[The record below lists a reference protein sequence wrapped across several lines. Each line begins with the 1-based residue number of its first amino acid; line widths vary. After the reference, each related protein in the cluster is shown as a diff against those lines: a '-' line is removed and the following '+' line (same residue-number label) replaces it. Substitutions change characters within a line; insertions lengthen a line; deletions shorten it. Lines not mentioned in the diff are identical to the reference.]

1 MKKLFTLF
9 LIISFNAVSQEA
21 VHKTYLYLINNN
33 GFVGRIESVPE
44 EGKISFSID
53 NGGTRTYQKEKVLL
67 AFNDFGRYLVISSLP
82 DAPDAAKIII
92 DKFYNERSALPPY
105 DIIFKAVP
113 FEIIPCKIN
122 YIRDAVNYATLDGKS
137 TGSINK
143 DNVLAIVNRDGSH
156 EIVKDVSEVAPILA
170 TNIDG
175 FRSTIDNRKASP
187 PPSGPKTLDRKTV
200 TDNKPVPTPPVIV
213 PAPINN
219 SKTTADKKPKL
230 TTEEKDFYSKQSID
244 NIVEF
249 KDFLNV
255 IGDKKKSDIEKREAV
270 KSAIALFS
278 QGATIEVT
286 SKNRPGS
293 RKLSVEE
300 YLKRLGNLSYTSID
314 IEYANLKFVSELS
327 QANDGNYYGLVRGEQ
342 SFVGYG
348 KDGKPLYSDVVPKNY
363 KVKLQSESIT
373 NSGESK
379 AGWKVLLGDVSVSE

>member
-33 GFVGRIESVPE
+33 GFVGRIENVPE

-53 NGGTRTYQKEKVLL
+53 GGGTRTFQREKVLL

-82 DAPDAAKIII
+82 ESPDAAKTII

-122 YIRDAVNYATLDGKS
+122 YIRDAVNYAALDGKS

-156 EIVKDVSEVAPILA
+156 EIVKDISEVAPILA
-170 TNIDG
+170 TNIDS
-175 FRSTIDNRKASP
+175 FRSTIDNRKTSP
-187 PPSGPKTLDRKTV
+187 PPSGPKPLDRKNV
-200 TDNKPVPTPPVIV
+200 TDNKPVPPVIV
-213 PAPINN
+213 PTPIHD
-219 SKTTADKKPKL
+219 SKNAADKKPKL

-244 NIVEF
+244 NIVDF

-270 KSAIALFS
+270 KSAVALFS
-278 QGATIEVT
+278 PGATIEVT
-286 SKNRPGS
+286 SKNRSGS
-293 RKLSVEE
+293 RKFSVEE
-300 YLKRLGNLSYTSID
+300 YLKRLGNLSYSSID
-314 IEYANLKFVSELS
+314 IELANLKFVSEFS

-342 SFVGYG
+342 TFVGYG
-348 KDGKPLYSDVVPKNY
+348 KDGKPLYTDVVPKNY
-363 KVKLQSESIT
+363 KVKLESQALT